1 MEDSIWKQ
9 TYEKILFGMGLF
21 GITLNFLFLNQI
33 LPFLGALLLF
43 TGFRKLKSENRWL
56 KAGYAGA
63 AFKVVITIVT
73 IVLGSVLEREKIYAL
88 YPWKVIAFCGGILQV
103 VLMVCLFLG
112 MREELEKRDGNIKNE
127 VLLHII
133 IWYAVVTVLAIQE
146 YEGWILGL
154 AIVAAYIGILV
165 ELKNMAEKLEQAG
178 YVLEE
183 HTVRIS
189 DSRCAAGAV
198 VLTVVGLFIGYTC
211 LGSYYMEWT
220 TAKETQDPSIEEI
233 KAHLLSLGFP
243 EEILEDLKEEDI
255 LACKNA
261 RQVLLNQSD
270 DLLRDGDERLQLDGV
285 AVELEQGGQ
294 WKVIHHF
301 LWNGKPGFRGTEA
314 VQINPAYQELNGGWT
329 AQGELTG
336 QVLYDKDGTSYTAEY
351 ASLQNEAYETNQNFP
366 FYGSQQNAS
375 IFAEFSMPYR
385 GENCRGYVAYEIKA
399 KERDWWI
406 DSWLNYT
413 HQKNIWQYPVT
424 SAAQNRK
431 QGGWLNERVFS
442 TVQDALQVLPEGESE
457 DFIGSGI

>member
-1 MEDSIWKQ
+1 MEESLWKQ
-9 TYEKILFGMGLF
+9 TYEKILVGMGLF

-33 LPFLGALLLF
+33 LPFLGTLLLF
-43 TGFRKLKSENRWL
+43 TGFRKLRLENCWL

-63 AFKVVITIVT
+63 ALKAVSTIVT
-73 IVLGSVLEREKIYAL
+73 IVLGSVLKREKIYAS
-88 YPWKVIAFCGGILQV
+88 YAWKGIAFCGRILPV
-103 VLMVCLFLG
+103 VLMVCFFLG
-112 MREELEKRDGNIKNE
+112 MCEELEKREEKIKNE

-154 AIVAAYIGILV
+154 VIVAAYIGILV
-165 ELKNMAEKLEQAG
+165 ELKHIAENLEQAG

-183 HTVRIS
+183 HPVRIS
-189 DSRCAAGAV
+189 DRRCAAGAAI
-198 VLTVVGLFIGYTC
+198 LTAAGLFVGYTC
-211 LGSYYMEWT
+211 FGAYHMAWT
-220 TAKETQDPSIEEI
+220 TVKETQDPVCEEI

-243 EEILEDLKEEDI
+243 EEILHDLKEEDI
-255 LACKNA
+255 LACRNA

-285 AVELEQGGQ
+285 AVELEQEGQ

-301 LWNGKPGFRGTEA
+301 LWNGNPGFRGTEA

-375 IFAEFSMPYR
+375 IFAEFSMPHR
-385 GENCRGYVAYEIKA
+385 GENCRGYVAYKIKA
-399 KERDWWI
+399 KESGWWI
-406 DSWLNYT
+406 DSWFNYT
-413 HQKNIWQYPVT
+413 HQKTILQYPVI

-442 TVQDALQVLPEGESE
+442 TVQDALQVLPERESE
-457 DFIGSGI
+457 GSVGS

>member
-9 TYEKILFGMGLF
+9 TYEKILVGMCLF

-33 LPFLGALLLF
+33 LPFLGTLLLF
-43 TGFRKLKSENRWL
+43 TGFRKLRLENCWL

-63 AFKVVITIVT
+63 ALKAVITIVT
-73 IVLGSVLEREKIYAL
+73 IVLGSVLKREKIYAS
-88 YPWKVIAFCGGILQV
+88 YAWEGIAFCGGILPV
-103 VLMVCLFLG
+103 VLMICFFLG
-112 MREELEKRDGNIKNE
+112 MCEELEKREEKIKNE

-154 AIVAAYIGILV
+154 VIVAAYIGILV
-165 ELKNMAEKLEQAG
+165 ELKHIAENLEQAG

-183 HTVRIS
+183 HPVRIS
-189 DSRCAAGAV
+189 DSRCAAGAAI
-198 VLTVVGLFIGYTC
+198 LTAACLFIGYTC
-211 LGSYYMEWT
+211 FGAYHMEWK
-220 TAKETQDPSIEEI
+220 TANETQDPACEET

-243 EEILEDLKEEDI
+243 KEILKDLKEEDI

-270 DLLRDGDERLQLDGV
+270 DLLRDGNERLQLDGV
-285 AVELEQGGQ
+285 AVELEQEGQ

-301 LWNGKPGFRGTEA
+301 LWNGNPGFRGTEA

-351 ASLQNEAYETNQNFP
+351 ASLQNEAYDTNQNFP

-375 IFAEFSMPYR
+375 IFAEFSMPHR
-385 GENCRGYVAYEIKA
+385 GENCRGYVAYKIKA
-399 KERDWWI
+399 KESGWWI
-406 DSWLNYT
+406 DSWFNYT
-413 HQKNIWQYPVT
+413 HQKTILQYPVI

-442 TVQDALQVLPEGESE
+442 TVQDALQVLPERESE
-457 DFIGSGI
+457 GSVGS

>member
-1 MEDSIWKQ
+1 MEESFWKQ
-9 TYEKILFGMGLF
+9 TYEKILIGMGLF

-43 TGFRKLKSENRWL
+43 TGFRKLRLENRWL

-63 AFKVVITIVT
+63 ALKVVITIVN
-73 IVLGSVLEREKIYAL
+73 IVIGSVLEREKIYVS
-88 YPWKVIAFCGGILQV
+88 YVWKVIVFCGGILPV
-103 VLMVCLFLG
+103 FLMVCLFLG
-112 MREELEKRDGNIKNE
+112 MREELEKRKAEIKNE

-133 IWYAVVTVLAIQE
+133 IWYVVVTVLAVRE

-165 ELKNMAEKLEQAG
+165 ELKNIAEKLEQAE

-183 HTVRIS
+183 HPVRIS
-189 DSRCAAGAV
+189 DGRYAAGAAI
-198 VLTVVGLFIGYTC
+198 LTAAGLFVGYTC
-211 LGSYYMEWT
+211 FGAYHMEWT
-220 TAKETQDPSIEEI
+220 TANETQDPACEET

-243 EEILEDLKEEDI
+243 EDILHDLKKEDI
-255 LACKNA
+255 FACKNA

-270 DLLRDGDERLQLDGV
+270 DSLRGRDGQLQLDGL
-285 AVELEQGGQ
+285 AVELEQEGQ

-301 LWNGKPGFRGTEA
+301 LWNGNPGFRGTEA

-329 AQGELTG
+329 SQGKLTG

-351 ASLQNEAYETNQNFP
+351 ASLQNEAYDTNQNFP
-366 FYGSQQNAS
+366 FYGSQQYAS
-375 IFAEFSMPYR
+375 IFAEFSMPHR

-399 KERDWWI
+399 KESDWWI

-413 HQKNIWQYPVT
+413 HQKTIWQYPVI

-442 TVQDALQVLPEGESE
+442 TVQDALQVLPEGERENSV
-457 DFIGSGI
+457 GLGM

>member
-1 MEDSIWKQ
+1 MEESFWKQ
-9 TYEKILFGMGLF
+9 TYEKILIGMGLF

-43 TGFRKLKSENRWL
+43 TGFRKLRLENRWL
-56 KAGYAGA
+56 KAGYVGA
-63 AFKVVITIVT
+63 ALKVVITIVN
-73 IVLGSVLEREKIYAL
+73 IVIGSVLEREKIYVS
-88 YPWKVIAFCGGILQV
+88 YVWKVIVFCGGILPV
-103 VLMVCLFLG
+103 FLMVCLFLG
-112 MREELEKRDGNIKNE
+112 MREELEKRKAEIKNE

-133 IWYAVVTVLAIQE
+133 IWYVVVTVLAVRE

-165 ELKNMAEKLEQAG
+165 ELKNIAEKLEQAE

-183 HTVRIS
+183 HPVRIS
-189 DSRCAAGAV
+189 DGRYAAGAAI
-198 VLTVVGLFIGYTC
+198 LTAAGLLIGYTC
-211 LGSYYMEWT
+211 FGSYHMAWT
-220 TAKETQDPSIEEI
+220 TAKETQDSASEEI

-243 EEILEDLKEEDI
+243 EEILHDLKEEDI

-261 RQVLLNQSD
+261 RQILLNQSD

-285 AVELEQGGQ
+285 AVELEQEGQ

-301 LWNGKPGFRGTEA
+301 LWNGNSGFRGIEA

-351 ASLQNEAYETNQNFP
+351 ASLQNEAYDTNQNFP
-366 FYGSQQNAS
+366 FYGSQQYAS
-375 IFAEFSMPYR
+375 IFAEFSMPHR

-399 KERDWWI
+399 KESDWWI

-413 HQKNIWQYPVT
+413 HQKTIWQYPVI

-442 TVQDALQVLPEGESE
+442 TVQDALQVLPEGERENSV
-457 DFIGSGI
+457 GLGM

>member
-1 MEDSIWKQ
+1 M
-9 TYEKILFGMGLF
+9 
-21 GITLNFLFLNQI
+21 
-33 LPFLGALLLF
+33 
-43 TGFRKLKSENRWL
+43 
-56 KAGYAGA
+56 
-63 AFKVVITIVT
+63 
-73 IVLGSVLEREKIYAL
+73 
-88 YPWKVIAFCGGILQV
+88 C
-103 VLMVCLFLG
+103 
-112 MREELEKRDGNIKNE
+112 EELEKREEKIKNE

-133 IWYAVVTVLAIQE
+133 IWYAVVTALAVQE
-146 YEGWILGL
+146 YEGWILSL

-165 ELKNMAEKLEQAG
+165 ELKNIAEKLEQAG

-183 HTVRIS
+183 HPVRIS
-189 DSRCAAGAV
+189 DSRCAAGAAI
-198 VLTVVGLFIGYTC
+198 LTAACLFIGYTC
-211 LGSYYMEWT
+211 FGAYHMEWK
-220 TAKETQDPSIEEI
+220 TANETQDPACEET

-243 EEILEDLKEEDI
+243 KEILKDLKEEDI

-270 DLLRDGDERLQLDGV
+270 DLLRGGDERLQLDGV
-285 AVELEQGGQ
+285 AVELEQEGQ

-301 LWNGKPGFRGTEA
+301 LWNGNPGFRGTEA

-351 ASLQNEAYETNQNFP
+351 ASLQNEAYDTNQNFP

-375 IFAEFSMPYR
+375 IFAEFSMPHH

-399 KERDWWI
+399 KESNWWI

-413 HQKNIWQYPVT
+413 HQKTVWQYPVI
-424 SAAQNRK
+424 SAAHNRK

-442 TVQDALQVLPEGESE
+442 TVQDALQVLPEGKSE
-457 DFIGSGI
+457 GSVGS